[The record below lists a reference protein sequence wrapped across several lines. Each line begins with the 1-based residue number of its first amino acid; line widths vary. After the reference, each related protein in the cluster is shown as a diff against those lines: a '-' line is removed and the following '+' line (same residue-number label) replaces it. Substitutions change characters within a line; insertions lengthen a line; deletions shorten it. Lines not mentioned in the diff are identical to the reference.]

1 MMKTFIQKWGITL
14 YILLLSAHLYA
25 QVLGEPYRTVQIVTK
40 LLLLPLLILF
50 LAMQDEFANA
60 PKGKWL
66 LLFGLFGS
74 FLGDAFLLSN
84 DYFIPG
90 MVAFMTTHICN
101 IIFFNGLNG
110 VEKPKTKKGITFS
123 ILLLAFCVFIFFQ
136 LKDAMGSLIYPILV
150 YMLLICSAALMAIQA
165 GGNTKANIIS
175 KLFWLP
181 GMLFFITSDTVLAF
195 NKFSW
200 EKIGPHIANIGLV
213 TMLTYGIAQLLLVK
227 GFQLYFKQASIV
239 NQEVKAS

>member
-90 MVAFMTTHICN
+90 MVAFMTTHISN

-200 EKIGPHIANIGLV
+200 EKTGPHIANIGLV

>member
-1 MMKTFIQKWGITL
+1 
-14 YILLLSAHLYA
+14 
-25 QVLGEPYRTVQIVTK
+25 
-40 LLLLPLLILF
+40 
-50 LAMQDEFANA
+50 
-60 PKGKWL
+60 
-66 LLFGLFGS
+66 
-74 FLGDAFLLSN
+74 
-84 DYFIPG
+84 
-90 MVAFMTTHICN
+90 
-101 IIFFNGLNG
+101 
-110 VEKPKTKKGITFS
+110 
-123 ILLLAFCVFIFFQ
+123 
-136 LKDAMGSLIYPILV
+136 
-150 YMLLICSAALMAIQA
+150 MAIQA